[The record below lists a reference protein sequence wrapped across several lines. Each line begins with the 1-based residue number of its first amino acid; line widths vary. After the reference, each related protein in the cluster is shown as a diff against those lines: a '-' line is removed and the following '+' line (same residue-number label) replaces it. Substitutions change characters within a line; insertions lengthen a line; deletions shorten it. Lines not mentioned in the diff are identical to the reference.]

1 MSKKF
6 TAFATLNN
14 ENKKEKKLV
23 KMQELKLL
31 DDWRNG
37 KISNQ
42 INQSPMSQ
50 LSSDFCNVYF
60 DPPEKGNRGIIDM
73 IQEEAL

>member
-14 ENKKEKKLV
+14 EKKKEKKLV

-37 KISNQ
+37 KISN
-42 INQSPMSQ
+42 
-50 LSSDFCNVYF
+50 
-60 DPPEKGNRGIIDM
+60 
-73 IQEEAL
+73 